1 MCKRTEN
8 MFKITDSAFY
18 GLTIMDLRVLVY
30 EYCTRYCIPHSF
42 NRGEKIARRDY
53 VNTFLKRKTDLP
65 LREPQGVALNRIYGL
80 NKIDLSLFVENL
92 DSVSQQC
99 AFKPLQIY
107 SCDKTGSTCVHKPHV
122 CKVCT
127 IWLHEGCVYNNL
139 CFLCE
144 GYFEND
150 LCVRKSH
157 KNLLKTSK
165 ILLDFLT

>member
-1 MCKRTEN
+1 MSIAQDIVFPTHSIGEKDSRKRLCEYIFETEN
-8 MFKITDSAFY
+8 RFTSAW
-18 GLTIMDLRVLVY
+18 TARS
-30 EYCTRYCIPHSF
+30 CIKPYLW
-42 NRGEKIARRDY
+42 N
-53 VNTFLKRKTDLP
+53 
-65 LREPQGVALNRIYGL
+65 

-92 DSVSQQC
+92 DSVSQQY
-99 AFKPLQIY
+99 AFKPHQIY

-127 IWLHEGCVYNNL
+127 IWVHEGCVYNNL